1 MVMVNGAA
9 CIGHPDADVLDEG
22 KLADMVLIDVEK
34 PNMQPRNTFINNLVY
49 SCGKHNVKLTMIDGK
64 ILYEDGK
71 FFINEDEKYVYK
83 KCNELL
89 KNLLER

>member
-1 MVMVNGAA
+1 M
-9 CIGHPDADVLDEG
+9 
-22 KLADMVLIDVEK
+22 LIDVNK

-49 SCGKHNVKLTMIDGK
+49 ACGKQNVKLTMVDGK

-71 FFINEDEKYVYK
+71 FFINEDENYVYK

-89 KNLLER
+89 KALLER